1 MSIYLTLIRHDWYTL
16 WRSPMWAKNLFSLL
30 FNLLG
35 FGILLISVPFMGYYF
50 GDMLFQM
57 RPDITSP
64 TMAVGGYLPQYF
76 LGTTIFLALSLQL
89 QSDIPSIYLLV
100 PRMRRKTVWYIL
112 FKSLFHGF
120 QRLFLLFFIPFAWH
134 YILPEYGYLK
144 TILLIIGYVEI
155 HVITTLLVIFLKNMS
170 VKNWIIS
177 LSAIALLVALVL
189 VNRLGWLNSELV
201 GHYIMTKLLTLNLV
215 FHATVLLSLIVLMD
229 KNYKLIWLQF
239 TAENAS
245 PQKTQ
250 SEGLLTEIATH
261 KLPISWLYLFRLI
274 GYDNLKRPSFILA
287 LLTYCIFMS
296 LLVFVPSIF
305 ANTLNMLM
313 YFQMLASALVVN
325 IFPSFFSL
333 SSTYMDGLVARRTN
347 IAQLLIL
354 HYRMVLGI
362 YFFLFLLWLP
372 LLYVNTDKVGLICA
386 LSLFHGGFTACV
398 YLLNAYFFAGRSELG
413 SRKPNG
419 GGGKMMGG
427 SLLALFGVWLLTVF
441 MYSVLGTVLGSTV
454 ALLTLGSIG
463 IIFIATH
470 AIWLKEVVTNFEK
483 NKYKK
488 LESYRAK

>member
-1 MSIYLTLIRHDWYTL
+1 MSIYFTLIRHDWYTL
-16 WRSPMWAKNLFSLL
+16 WRSPMWAKNLFSLI

-64 TMAVGGYLPQYF
+64 TMAIAGYLPQYF
-76 LGTTIFLALSLQL
+76 LGTVIFLALSLQL
-89 QSDIPSIYLLV
+89 QSDIPSIYLLL
-100 PRMRRKTVWYIL
+100 PNMRRKTVWYIL
-112 FKSLFHGF
+112 TKSLFHGF
-120 QRLFLLFFIPFAWH
+120 QRIYLLFFIPFAWH

-144 TILLIIGYVEI
+144 TVLLIIGYVEI
-155 HVITTLLVIFLKNMS
+155 HVITTLLVLWLKNLS
-170 VKNWIIS
+170 VKNWMIS
-177 LSAIALLVALVL
+177 LSAIALLVVLVL
-189 VNRLGWLNSELV
+189 VNRLGLLNAELV
-201 GHYIMTKLLTLNLV
+201 GQYVMSKFLGLNLM
-215 FHATVLLSLIVLMD
+215 FHATVFLSLMILLD
-229 KNYKLIWLQF
+229 KNYRLISQQF
-239 TAENAS
+239 TAEQAS
-245 PQKTQ
+245 PLKTE
-250 SEGLLTEIATH
+250 SEGLLTEVATH
-261 KLPISWLYLFRLI
+261 KLPITWLYLIRLI
-274 GYDNLKRPSFILA
+274 GYDNIKRPSFILA
-287 LLTYCIFMS
+287 VVTYCIFMG
-296 LLVFVPSIF
+296 LLVFVPTIF

-333 SSTYMDGLVARRTN
+333 SSSYMDGLLARRMN
-347 IAQLLIL
+347 IGQLLIL

-362 YFFLFLLWLP
+362 YFFLLLLWLP
-372 LLYVNTDKVGLICA
+372 LLYIHTDKIGLICA
-386 LSLFHGGFTACV
+386 LSIFHGGFTACI

-441 MYSVLGTVLGSTV
+441 MYSVIGTVLGSIV
-454 ALLTLGSIG
+454 AIVTLATIG
-463 IIFIATH
+463 ILFIATH
-470 AIWLKEVVTNFEK
+470 TVWLKEVVVHFEK